1 MDKAGGGAVDN
12 SGTAIAPVKQAMLD
26 ALDAATTARRFGEA
40 WLHPLRT
47 AEGDPWPAPHLAR
60 SPAITTLPPAG
71 LRPHHA
77 GMGDTPRRVPAALV
91 EALDL
96 GLADAA
102 ARRAVDGTAM
112 RQRLHGSIKRMEAAR
127 ERQEGPFDLPR
138 P

>member
-1 MDKAGGGAVDN
+1 
-12 SGTAIAPVKQAMLD
+12 MLD
-26 ALDAATTARRFGEA
+26 ALDVVTTARRFGEE
-40 WLHPLRT
+40 WLYPPHT

-77 GMGDTPRRVPAALV
+77 GMNDTPRHAPAALV
-91 EALDL
+91 EALDR

-102 ARRAVDGTAM
+102 AGRTVDGTAM
-112 RQRLHGSIKRMEAAR
+112 RQRLRDSIERMEAVR
-127 ERQEGPFDLPR
+127 ERQGEPSDLSR